1 MIADVAGESF
11 PASLLMA
18 ISRTIIQSE
27 AKNQEPSYLIRY
39 LNNLISVDI
48 GSEPEIFITI
58 LYGELNTKNKC
69 FNYVN
74 AAHTPPLIFR
84 KESET
89 LSELASGD
97 KSLGHMGN
105 IELENH
111 EMEIESGDILL
122 FYTDGVIKALDNQY
136 SSGMDVLREILR
148 DNHELSSNQLVQV
161 IKNKILSSETNIDDV
176 VLFVLKV
183 D

>member
-18 ISRTIIQSE
+18 ISRTIIRAE
-27 AKNQEPSYLIRY
+27 AKKQEPSHLIRY

-48 GSEPEIFITI
+48 GPEPEIFITI
-58 LYGELNTKNKC
+58 LYGELNTKSKY

-89 LSELASGD
+89 MHELASED
-97 KSLGHMGN
+97 KSLGHLGN
-105 IELENH
+105 IELKDH
-111 EMEIESGDILL
+111 EIKIESGDILL
-122 FYTDGVIKALDNQY
+122 FYTDGVIKALDKQY
-136 SSGMDVLREILR
+136 SSGMEVLQEILKN
-148 DNHELSSNQLVQV
+148 NHELSSNQLVRV
-161 IKNKILSSETNIDDV
+161 IKNKVLSCETNIDDV
-176 VLFVLKV
+176 VLFVLKA